1 MMGCKGREVETLQ
14 GLLNDT
20 DPPSNLDVDGKF
32 GPKTDKAVRDFQRRN
47 ALRPD
52 GIVGPLTAQDLGVVY
67 LGKPAAPPLPT
78 GARAEPRHTT
88 QPPLEAL
95 AAAIV
100 EGLKKITEAAKQ
112 DFLNSGASK
121 PAIDQTIDDLENSVF
136 QPAADELLGTGSF
149 KGLGLASSDDAD
161 WAGLEARTVVTEYAL
176 NLSRIAV
183 RLQDEAHGKLSR
195 TRTRIE
201 SIDDAAVQRV
211 VERTVK
217 GTIVGGL
224 EGALWDINAILS
236 RSATP

>member
-14 GLLNDT
+14 SLLNDT
-20 DPPSNLDVDGKF
+20 EPPPNLDVDGKF

-136 QPAADELLGTGSF
+136 QTAADQLLGNGSF
-149 KGLGLASSDDAD
+149 KGLGLSSSSDAD
-161 WAGLEARTVVTEYAL
+161 WAGLEARTVVTEYAR
-176 NLSRIAV
+176 NLALIAV
-183 RLQDEAHGKLSR
+183 RLQDQAHGKLSR

-224 EGALWDINAILS
+224 EGALWDMNAILS